1 MRNHFAF
8 SKMHTEVFKG
18 KMHSLLF
25 IGLYFSKKKKKEQMK
40 QVGKILTTGKFRWF
54 VYDPLCYFLEISLN
68 KKSREFPGG
77 PVVRHFHCGVVSPG

>member
-1 MRNHFAF
+1 MRHSFAF
-8 SKMHTEVFKG
+8 SEMHTEVFKG
-18 KMHSLLF
+18 KMQNVCYLLDY
-25 IGLYFSKKKKKEQMK
+25 ILAKKKKKQMK

-54 VYDPLCYFLEISLN
+54 AYDPLCYFLEISLN